1 MLVMLQNQNLFH
13 YVHATLGR
21 EEREEREEKSDK
33 RERRER
39 ETGESERE
47 RGE

>member
-13 YVHATLGR
+13 YVHATLG
-21 EEREEREEKSDK
+21 REEREEKSDK